1 MSHSFCIFITK
12 TNMASIL
19 SPTTFQI
26 KLKEEHI
33 VKSINTINE
42 TYFTL
47 SDITNVDRRIVTV
60 PPTTSIDI
68 FNVNGIDP
76 SAGTFPSSSMKYA
89 RISNLDTTAHL
100 AVSFTSS
107 KSPDGIGIIGTDLTS
122 SYTSGGTNGVT
133 GLYPAVP
140 TTSSVSGSGM
150 TLNIDISSSLILNQ
164 SLTILSNIT
173 NGAPGTYIVPLS
185 EGTGINATGS
195 VVVTGADPTSPTVF
209 TVSVSGSGKGYLV
222 GDDLSIAS
230 GLLGKGQL
238 ITSDVLP
245 NTLTPTVTNDITREI
260 AVYTSTGQ
268 GATVDVVSS
277 GGVITT
283 VTVKNIG
290 TGYVSGQVITITD
303 AQLTNVGFGTVSSDY
318 TSTITDSNVQD
329 SSAVRLTSLTD
340 ANITTGIFEAS
351 IINGGTGYQVGETV
365 TVNKAEIGNTTND
378 AVFTL
383 VLSDFT
389 ENGVRSYWTMN
400 LLPTS
405 SLMFS
410 SPQVTGSSFNG
421 FFGQDIEYVSVY
433 AISESVDVEYV
444 VVNG

>member
-1 MSHSFCIFITK
+1 
-12 TNMASIL
+12 MASIL
-19 SPTTFQI
+19 TPSSFQV
-26 KLKEEHI
+26 KLKEEHV
-33 VKSINTINE
+33 VKGIKTLNE

-47 SDITNVDRRIVTV
+47 SNITNVDRRIVTV

-68 FNVNGIDP
+68 FNVNGVDP

-89 RISNLDTTAHL
+89 RISNLDTTANL

-107 KSPDGIGIIGTDLTS
+107 KSPDGIGIIGTNLTS
-122 SYTSGGTNGVT
+122 SYTSGGTGGVT

-164 SLTILSNIT
+164 SLTISANIT
-173 NGAPGTYIVPLS
+173 DGAAGAYTVPLS
-185 EGTGINATGS
+185 GGTGINATGL
-195 VVVTGADPTSPTVF
+195 VVVSGVDPTAPTVS
-209 TVSVSGSGKGYLV
+209 TVAVSGSGRGYLV
-222 GDDLSIAS
+222 GDTLTVAA
-230 GLLGKGQL
+230 GLLGTGQL
-238 ITSDVLP
+238 ITGDVLP
-245 NTLTPTVTNDITREI
+245 NTTTPTVTNDITREI

-277 GGVITT
+277 GGSITT

-290 TGYVSGQVITITD
+290 TGYVDAQVITITD

-318 TSTITDSNVQD
+318 TSTLTSSNVQN
-329 SSAVRLTSLTD
+329 SSAVTLTPLTD
-340 ANITTGIFEAS
+340 ANIVTGVFEAS
-351 IINGGTGYQVGETV
+351 IVNGGTGYQVGETV
-365 TVNKAEIGNTTND
+365 TVNKAEIGNTTED
-378 AVFTL
+378 AIFTL
-383 VLSDFT
+383 TSNDFT
-389 ENGVRSYWTMN
+389 ENGSRSYWSMN

-410 SPQVTGSSFNG
+410 SPQVTGSNFNG